1 MIELSI
7 AWNGWRTGRAGA
19 EARARAA
26 LAAVQA
32 ELGAVASPDA
42 EVALLLTDAASL
54 RALNRD
60 WRGQDKPTNVL
71 AFPADAPALPGG
83 PPRFLGD
90 IAIAGEIVE
99 AEAAAQG
106 KGMAEHFSHLVVHGV
121 LHLMGY
127 DHETDAEA
135 AIMEDLERRI
145 LDRLG
150 IADPYADAM
159 SGPTSTPACRARQ

>member
-1 MIELSI
+1 VIELSI
-7 AWNGWRTGRAGA
+7 AWNGWRTARASA
-19 EARARAA
+19 EAQARAA

-32 ELGAVASPDA
+32 ELGAAAPADGGI
-42 EVALLLTDAASL
+42 ALLLTDADSL
-54 RALNRD
+54 RRLNRD
-60 WRGQDKPTNVL
+60 WRGKDKATNVL
-71 AFPADAPALPGG
+71 AFPADAPALPDG
-83 PPRFLGD
+83 PPCFLGD
-90 IAIAGEIVE
+90 IAIAGEVVE

-106 KGMAEHFSHLVVHGV
+106 KRVTAHFCHLVVHGV

-150 IADPYADAM
+150 IADPYAEAD
-159 SGPTSTPACRARQ
+159 PIPAQRAQR